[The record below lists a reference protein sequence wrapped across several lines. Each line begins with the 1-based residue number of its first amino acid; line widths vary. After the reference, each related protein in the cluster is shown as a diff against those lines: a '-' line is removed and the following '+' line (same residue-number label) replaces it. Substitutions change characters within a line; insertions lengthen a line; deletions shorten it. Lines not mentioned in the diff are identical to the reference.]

1 MNDLPGLQEVL
12 RVQLNV
18 HRKLLKLEEEKTR
31 LLLVGDAEKLLPLL
45 NDQQALIMQNKELE
59 KRRSAMCEM
68 AAYPTLRELVESGPE
83 CKALLGTVFEE
94 LSTVVLTLKKKCSL
108 NKKLAETRL
117 QTIRFLLGQSGQ
129 DSGANT
135 YTRNVQAKG

>member
-18 HRKLLKLEEEKTR
+18 HRKLLKLEEEKTH

-68 AAYPTLRELVESGPE
+68 AAYPTLRELVESGSE

-129 DSGANT
+129 DAGANT

>member
-12 RVQLNV
+12 RAQLKV

-31 LLLVGDAEKLLPLL
+31 LLLIGDAEKLLPLL

-59 KRRSAMCEM
+59 KRRSAMCER
-68 AAYPTLRELVESGPE
+68 AAYPTLRELVESGSE
-83 CKALLGTVFEE
+83 CKALLETVFEE

-108 NKKLAETRL
+108 NKKLADTRL
-117 QTIRFLLGQSGQ
+117 QTIRFLMGQSGQ
-129 DSGANT
+129 DAGANT
-135 YTRNVQAKG
+135 YTKNVQAKG